1 MESSEAGSD
10 SASEEDNAS
19 GALQGT
25 RWASHVQA
33 IFFLLKPMELLSANT
48 RLFVVLTSQVI
59 GGVLAPGSLARSR

>member
-25 RWASHVQA
+25 RRASHVQA
-33 IFFLLKPMELLSANT
+33 IFFSSEADGTAVSKHSVVCCSHLSGDWW
-48 RLFVVLTSQVI
+48 R
-59 GGVLAPGSLARSR
+59 PGSWFPSPL